1 MTIATIITSI
11 FIFGV
16 IIGGVMVLKKTARK
30 FTLTEQQLKKKIKER
45 NKALDKEEQE
55 QENQR

>member
-1 MTIATIITSI
+1 MSIATIIITI

-30 FTLTEQQLKKKIKER
+30 FTLTEQQLKKIKER
-45 NKALDKEEQE
+45 NKALDKEEEE

>member
-30 FTLTEQQLKKKIKER
+30 FTLTEQQLKKIKER
-45 NKALDKEEQE
+45 NKALDKEEE

>member
-1 MTIATIITSI
+1 MSITTIIISI

-16 IIGGVMVLKKTARK
+16 IIGGVLVLKKTARK
-30 FTLTEQQLKKKIKER
+30 FNLTEQQLKKIKER

-55 QENQR
+55 REN

>member
-1 MTIATIITSI
+1 MSIATIIITI

-30 FTLTEQQLKKKIKER
+30 FTLTEQQLKKIKER
-45 NKALDKEEQE
+45 NKALDKEEE

>member
-30 FTLTEQQLKKKIKER
+30 FTLTEQQLKK
-45 NKALDKEEQE
+45 N
-55 QENQR
+55 

>member
-1 MTIATIITSI
+1 MSIATIIISI

-30 FTLTEQQLKKKIKER
+30 FTLTEQQLKKIKER
-45 NKALDKEEQE
+45 NKALDKEEE

>member
-11 FIFGV
+11 FIFGI

-30 FTLTEQQLKKKIKER
+30 FTLTEQQLKKIKER

-55 QENQR
+55 QEHQR